1 MLLCL
6 TFPVLFLF
14 VLRLRFPRGANGHV
28 CGNKAKVAL
37 PKPGR
42 LRSSSRDEEEEEV
55 EAQEEMKEEYAF
67 LHGQFLHQKNLNFS
81 REPKFFQRTY
91 ADILLNRHQ
100 EQIPS
105 KTKRPR
111 NSPCTYINDFC
122 NRSWFATVRIAR
134 LVFIFWGGIGSFC
147 PCRQNHRVPRL
158 PGSDAL
164 LSAPKIL
171 QGFQWFFF
179 SRIFLYLCTL
189 CCEVCCHFD
198 AIF

>member
-55 EAQEEMKEEYAF
+55 EAQEEMKEEHAF
-67 LHGQFLHQKNLNFS
+67 LHRQFLHQKNLNFS
-81 REPKFFQRTY
+81 REPKFFQITY
-91 ADILLNRHQ
+91 ADNLLNRHQ

-111 NSPCTYINDFC
+111 YSPCTYIDDFC
-122 NRSWFATVRIAR
+122 NRSCFAAARIVR
-134 LVFIFWGGIGSFC
+134 LVFIFWGGVRGPFA
-147 PCRQNHRVPRL
+147 RVDRTIAFLAFLDPMLYLAHPKYCMVFNGFLISRTFFIFVHTL
-158 PGSDAL
+158 LRGL
-164 LSAPKIL
+164 LS
-171 QGFQWFFF
+171 F
-179 SRIFLYLCTL
+179 
-189 CCEVCCHFD
+189 
-198 AIF
+198 